1 MNRMSFYE
9 TAEEMLEELGYDR
22 IQASSV
28 IIYTN
33 HKTLKSILFFLQ
45 SGKVAFQ
52 YNLDDEEIEFKRSCN
67 VLTPAELKA
76 VVIQLCELGWV

>member
-1 MNRMSFYE
+1 MNK
-9 TAEEMLEELGYDR
+9 AEEMFEELGYDC
-22 IQASSV
+22 IHAGSV

-33 HKTLKSILFFLQ
+33 HKTLNSIIFFLQ
-45 SGKVAFQ
+45 SEKVAFQ

-76 VVIQLCELGWV
+76 VAVQLHALGWV